1 MKLFKYE
8 GYEITIS
15 EEALLLKPFSDIWKR
30 DKSKTKQTAKSELGY
45 IYFYTDPRSDYQYI
59 IDDDE
64 RTEAIRE
71 GEGLK
76 ATWKPDKLVMDA
88 VTFYQRFKPTS
99 AVLLDTTRFLVDKLM
114 KQMKGLDLD
123 ERDEKGKPIFALNM
137 VISSIEKVPGL
148 ALKLDEAEKVIA
160 SEIKTDNK
168 MRGQGEKSIF
178 EDDLNM

>member
-8 GYEITIS
+8 GYNISIS
-15 EEALLLKPFSDIWKR
+15 EEAMLLKPFNALWKR
-30 DKSKTKQTAKSELGY
+30 DKSKGKQMALAELGFV
-45 IYFYTDPRSDYQYI
+45 YFFADPRSDYQYL
-59 IDDDE
+59 IDDDI
-64 RTEAIRE
+64 RTEAIKE

-76 ATWKPDKLVMDA
+76 DTWKPDKLVLDA
-88 VTFYQRFKPTS
+88 VAFYQRFKPTA

-114 KQMKGLDLD
+114 KQMKALDLD
-123 ERDEKGKPIFALNM
+123 ERDKNDKPIFALNM

-148 ALKLDEAEKVIA
+148 ALKLDEAERIIA

-178 EDDLNM
+178 EDNLDM